1 MTAGPGKASA
11 PPQPSGSAQAGAAPS
26 PLLVAS
32 GPVVFVCLWS
42 TGFIAAGL
50 ALPHVG
56 AMTFL
61 GLRFALVVP
70 LLAGL
75 ALLAGARWPDRGA
88 DWLHLAIA
96 GVLVQAVY
104 LGGVFIAIGLGLGP
118 AETALIVSLHPVVV
132 AVLAGPVLGERV
144 IWRQWAGLVLGFAG
158 VALVVADGL
167 SGDLALWSAYL
178 ACIASL
184 AGIALGTL
192 YQKRFCGSFDLRTGN
207 AIQFFA
213 AGLVTVPIAWL
224 LEDLAVSWAIDFV
237 GALAWAVLV
246 LSIGAISLLYW
257 MLRRGAATAVSSL
270 FFMVPPVTALMSW
283 AIFGEAFDLEE
294 LAGMILA
301 VTGVALAQGRFR
313 PAGRRGR
320 T

>member
-1 MTAGPGKASA
+1 VT
-11 PPQPSGSAQAGAAPS
+11 AAPEQARTPS
-26 PLLVAS
+26 RALVLS
-32 GPVVFVCLWS
+32 GPVVFVGLWS

-50 ALPHVG
+50 ALPYVG
-56 AMTFL
+56 ALTFL
-61 GLRFALVVP
+61 GLRFLLVVP

-75 ALLAGARWPDRGA
+75 ALLAGAAWPARA
-88 DWLHLAIA
+88 LDWLHLAIA
-96 GVLVQAVY
+96 GVLVQAAY

-132 AVLAGPVLGERV
+132 AVLAGPVLRERV
-144 IWRQWAGLVLGFAG
+144 VWRQWAGLVLGFAG

-167 SGDLALWSAYL
+167 SGDLALWTAYL

-207 AIQFFA
+207 AVQFLA
-213 AGLVTVPIAWL
+213 AALVTVPLALL
-224 LEDLAVSWAIDFV
+224 LEGFAVTWAADFV

-257 MLRRGAATAVSSL
+257 MLRRGAATAVSAL

-283 AIFGEAFDLEE
+283 AIFGEVYGLEE
-294 LAGMILA
+294 LAGMVLA
-301 VTGVALAQGRFR
+301 VTGVALAQAGPGRR
-313 PAGRRGR
+313 AAGRR
-320 T
+320 

>member
-1 MTAGPGKASA
+1 MTAA
-11 PPQPSGSAQAGAAPS
+11 AAPD
-26 PLLVAS
+26 PAPRPVAS
-32 GPVVFVCLWS
+32 RVGVLAGPAIFVGLWS

-50 ALPHVG
+50 ALPYSG
-56 AMTFL
+56 ALTFL
-61 GLRFALVVP
+61 ALRFVLVVP

-75 ALLAGARWPDRGA
+75 ALLAGARWPSGLRN
-88 DWLHLAIA
+88 WLHLAIA

-132 AVLAGPVLGERV
+132 AVLAGPMLGERV
-144 IWRQWAGLVLGFAG
+144 IWRQWLGLALGLAG

-167 SGDLALWSAYL
+167 SGNLALWTAYL
-178 ACIASL
+178 ACGASL

-207 AIQFFA
+207 AVQFMA
-213 AGLVTVPIAWL
+213 AGLVALPLAWG
-224 LEDLAVSWAIDFV
+224 LEGLAVTWSADFA
-237 GALAWAVLV
+237 GALVWAVLV

-283 AIFGEAFDLEE
+283 AIFGESFGLEE
-294 LAGMILA
+294 LAGMLLA
-301 VTGVALAQGRFR
+301 VTGVALAQARTG
-313 PAGRRGR
+313 GRRKA
-320 T
+320 